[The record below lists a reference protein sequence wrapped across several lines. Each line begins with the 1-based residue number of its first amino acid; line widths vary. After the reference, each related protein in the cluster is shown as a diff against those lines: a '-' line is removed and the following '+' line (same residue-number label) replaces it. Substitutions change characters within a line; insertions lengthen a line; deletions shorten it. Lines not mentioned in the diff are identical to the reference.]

1 LGPTSTLNDERG
13 AGQMLKHKV
22 KWGMAATVT
31 LALLAAGCGSGG
43 NGGGSAPAGGKGG
56 SNSASAGQA
65 GSQQTTSPVHVKI
78 MVGGISKIIYL
89 PAELTARLGY
99 FKDEGLDVELMDQ
112 SAGQTAEE
120 AMLAGQVD
128 AVVGFYDH
136 TIDLQSKGKFLE
148 SVVQFASMPGE
159 FLMVADKEKDQ
170 IKSLADLQGKK
181 IGITGLGS
189 STNFLA
195 TYLVVKGGHSAKD
208 YTPVPV
214 AAGNTLIAAMQ
225 QGRIDLAVTTEPTV
239 SQLEAKHI
247 ASVMVDM
254 NNADSAR
261 QVLGGTYPASCLY
274 VTQAF
279 AQQHPDV
286 VQRLANAFVRTMQY
300 IHSHSAE
307 EIADQMPQD
316 YYGGDK
322 AMYVQALKNSLAM
335 FTSDGKMP
343 ADGPQTVL
351 NVMATWN
358 PDLKQKQ
365 IQLDKTYT
373 TEFVDKALQAG
384 K

>member
-1 LGPTSTLNDERG
+1 RR
-13 AGQMLKHKV
+13 AGQMVKHKV
-22 KWGMAATVT
+22 RWGMAATVV
-31 LALLAAGCGSGG
+31 LALLAAGCGSASQ
-43 NGGGSAPAGGKGG
+43 GGGSGSASGKGG
-56 SNSASAGQA
+56 SNTAAAGPAA
-65 GSQQTTSPVHVKI
+65 GSQSSAPVHVKI

-120 AMLAGQVD
+120 ALLAGQVD

-136 TIDLQSKGKFLE
+136 TIDLQSKGKVLE

-159 FLMVADKEKDQ
+159 FLMVSDKEKDQ

-261 QVLGGTYPASCLY
+261 QVLGGTYPASSLY

-279 AQQHPDV
+279 VQQHPDV

-300 IHSHSAE
+300 IHTHSAE

-335 FTSDGKMP
+335 FTPDGKMP

-373 TEFVDKALQAG
+373 TEFVDKALQSG